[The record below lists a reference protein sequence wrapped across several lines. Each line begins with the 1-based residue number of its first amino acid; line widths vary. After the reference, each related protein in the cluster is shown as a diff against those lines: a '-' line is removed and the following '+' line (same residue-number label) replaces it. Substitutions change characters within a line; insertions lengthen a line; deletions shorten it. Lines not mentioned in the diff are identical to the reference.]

1 MSSFPGSP
9 KVVIELLSLLCYKNT
24 IAAVPIVPKPPVRVM
39 KMKTLEEIKEIIK
52 QHKGELSE
60 KYKVK
65 EIALFG
71 SCVRGDQDENSD
83 VDILVDFHEPVGL
96 LFVHLAD
103 FLEELL
109 GMKVDLVTE
118 EGIKPNR
125 LRYIKEDLMYV

>member
-24 IAAVPIVPKPPVRVM
+24 IAAVPIVSKPPAGVM

-52 QHKGELSE
+52 QHKSELSE

-125 LRYIKEDLMYV
+125 MRYIKEDLMYV

>member
-1 MSSFPGSP
+1 
-9 KVVIELLSLLCYKNT
+9 
-24 IAAVPIVPKPPVRVM
+24 VPKPPVRVM